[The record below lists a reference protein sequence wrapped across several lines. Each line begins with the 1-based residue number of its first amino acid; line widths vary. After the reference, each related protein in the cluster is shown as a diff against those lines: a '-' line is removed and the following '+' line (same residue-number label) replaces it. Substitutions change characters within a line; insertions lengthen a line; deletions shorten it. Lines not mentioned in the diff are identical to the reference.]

1 MQAGGARGEPGMID
15 LTFFRGIWNRI
26 NEDDV
31 PALAAQLA
39 YFFLLSL
46 FPLLIFLVS
55 LLPYLP
61 ITKEDLITLLHDYA
75 PGETAHFLSNS
86 IEDVLRKDGA
96 LLSFGIL
103 ATLWSASNGINAVVR
118 AFNKAYRVKET
129 RPFLLARLMS
139 IILTIA
145 MIFVFIVALLLPVF
159 GREIGEFLFAQFG
172 LKSEFL
178 SFWNALRWFLSF
190 FVLFTVFTGL
200 YWIAPNKKLKC
211 ISALPGAVFSTLG
224 WVIVSL
230 GFSYYVSNFGQYA
243 VIYGPIGGVIV
254 LLIWLYLAGFITILG
269 GEINA
274 YFASK
279 KENC

>member
-1 MQAGGARGEPGMID
+1 MID

-224 WVIVSL
+224 WVVVSL

-274 YFASK
+274 YFSSK